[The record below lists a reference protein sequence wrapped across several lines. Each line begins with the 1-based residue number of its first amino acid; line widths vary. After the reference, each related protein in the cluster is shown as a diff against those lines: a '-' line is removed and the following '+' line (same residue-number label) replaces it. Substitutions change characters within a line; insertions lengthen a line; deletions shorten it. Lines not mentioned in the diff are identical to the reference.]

1 MRRQA
6 LSALVLALLL
16 GCSPGAPPPDGT
28 ARPTGAPG
36 TATHRAG
43 PSPDPGE
50 NGAGTT
56 LTARLPIARYSYS
69 DDEYLAITAAELILA
84 RDCARRYGVTYDPPQ
99 ATAVLAPPFAD
110 RRYGIS
116 SAREA
121 ARWGYHLPP
130 QPDPASDSTPSAAEQ
145 LVLYGRRADGRTP
158 RDATH
163 RGRRVPAHG
172 CLGEGVE
179 KLRKPYEFS
188 AGADAASRI
197 AARSFVR
204 SRQDSRVRAALAE
217 WAACMRK
224 NGFSYASPMDPLKN
238 PAFQR
243 SGISRQEKETARTDI
258 ACKRRTRLLE
268 TWFEAEARA
277 QRTAIAG
284 DTARLERLRGLHLA
298 KVREARRIVAGA
310 DRDRE
315 AGTDT

>member
-16 GCSPGAPPPDGT
+16 GCSPGAPPPDGA

-43 PSPDPGE
+43 PPPDRG
-50 NGAGTT
+50 GDGTT

-130 QPDPASDSTPSAAEQ
+130 QPKPASDSGLSAAEQ
-145 LVLYGRRADGRTP
+145 LVLYGRRATGDTP

-179 KLRKPYEFS
+179 KLRKPYEFR

-204 SRQDSRVRAALAE
+204 SRQDSRVRAALAK
-217 WAACMRK
+217 WAACMRE
-224 NGFSYASPMDPLKN
+224 NGFSYVSPMDPMKN
-238 PAFQR
+238 PAFQK
-243 SGISRQEKETARTDI
+243 SGISRQEKETARNDI
-258 ACKRRTRLLE
+258 SCKHGTRLLE
-268 TWFEAEARA
+268 TWFEAEARV
-277 QRTAIAG
+277 QRTAIAR

-310 DRDRE
+310 DRE
-315 AGTDT
+315 AGTDI

>member
-28 ARPTGAPG
+28 ATARPTGAPG

-43 PSPDPGE
+43 PPPDRGE
-50 NGAGTT
+50 DRADTT
-56 LTARLPIARYSYS
+56 LTARLPIARYGYS

-99 ATAVLAPPFAD
+99 ATAMLAPPFAD

-130 QPDPASDSTPSAAEQ
+130 QPDPASDSGLSAAEQ
-145 LVLYGRRADGRTP
+145 LVLYGRRATGETP

-179 KLRKPYEFS
+179 KLRNPYEFS

-204 SRQDSRVRAALAE
+204 SRQDSRVRAALAK

-224 NGFSYASPMDPLKN
+224 NGFSYASPMDPMKN

-243 SGISRQEKETARTDI
+243 SGISRQEKETARSDI
-258 ACKRRTRLLE
+258 SCKRGTRLLE
-268 TWFEAEARA
+268 TWFDAEARV
-277 QRTAIAG
+277 QRTAIAR

-310 DRDRE
+310 DRE